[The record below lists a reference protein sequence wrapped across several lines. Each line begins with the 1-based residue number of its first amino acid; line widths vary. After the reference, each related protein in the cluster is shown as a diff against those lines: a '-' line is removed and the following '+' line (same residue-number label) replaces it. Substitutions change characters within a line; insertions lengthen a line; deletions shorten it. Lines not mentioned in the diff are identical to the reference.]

1 MPNMQRITM
10 KEQELQESF
19 VRYIALKYKG
29 IRYCASL
36 GGIRTSMT
44 QAIKAKKS
52 GYVKGTPDIQVMSAR
67 GGFHGLFMELKTS
80 KGRATKEQ
88 KEWINDL
95 VAAGYYAEVCK
106 GIDHAMD
113 CLDTYMKLKQTN
125 VCK

>member
-1 MPNMQRITM
+1 MS
-10 KEQELQESF
+10 EQILQESF

-29 IRYCASL
+29 VRYCASL

-44 QAIKAKKS
+44 QAIKAKKG

-67 GGFHGLFMELKTS
+67 GGFHGLFMELKTD
-80 KGRATKEQ
+80 KGRPTKEQ

-106 GIDHAMD
+106 GIEHAID
-113 CLDTYMKLKQTN
+113 CLDTYMKLKQTI
-125 VCK
+125 VCKC